1 MDGASLP
8 PSIARIDRTG
18 TGLWS
23 FSLRPSLVLVVVSLP
38 PNPPSLGF
46 LRTRPAGEA
55 MAADGTVRGMRER
68 LEGGRL
74 EALCAS
80 KDEVLVVVCTTG
92 GVRTFRARSDG
103 VWVEE
108 GSPATLP
115 PSVPIPNEG
124 VDAEQEPELLTRW
137 QTLLAEQERRAASKV
152 LGAARRKLQR
162 RVAAIDDDA
171 RRAEESE
178 GEAADA
184 RVLLPIAARAPR
196 GAREIEAVDWSS
208 GEPRTARRE
217 LDPSRGAREQLEE
230 VFARARRMKSGEGIR
245 NRRKAEA
252 GSAIDTISRAL
263 SAIEHEPSAARVR
276 AVTASALE
284 ALPAGIAP
292 RGTKSRLESGALAA
306 RPQRHADD
314 PIAKCAREYRS
325 SDGASILVGRD
336 AGSNDVLTTR
346 VARPQDVWMHVRG
359 RTGSHVVVRM
369 AKGKSPPPQTLVD
382 AATLAA
388 YFSDARGEPCVEV
401 SWCERR
407 FVRKPKGAA
416 AGAVTLSHEKTI
428 VLRWE
433 QSRLE
438 RLLATLR

>member
-8 PSIARIDRTG
+8 LSIARIDRTG

-38 PNPPSLGF
+38 PTPPSLGF
-46 LRTRPAGEA
+46 LRNRPAGEA
-55 MAADGTVRGMRER
+55 MTADGTVRGMRER

-80 KDEVLVVVCTTG
+80 KDEILLVVCTTG

-103 VWVEE
+103 VSVEQ

-115 PSVPIPNEG
+115 PSVPVPHQG
-124 VDAEQEPELLTRW
+124 VDAEHEPELLTRW

-178 GEAADA
+178 REAAVA

-208 GEPRTARRE
+208 GEPRTVRRE
-217 LDPSRGAREQLEE
+217 IDPSRGAREQLEE

-245 NRRKAEA
+245 RRRSDEA
-252 GSAIDTISRAL
+252 RTALDAIFRVL
-263 SAIEHEPSAARVR
+263 SAIEHEPSAAGVR
-276 AVTASALE
+276 AAIASALE
-284 ALPAGIAP
+284 ALPAGIAL
-292 RGTKSRLESGALAA
+292 RGTKARLESGAVGA
-306 RPQRHADD
+306 RSQRQTED

-336 AGSNDVLTTR
+336 AVSNDVLTTR

-369 AKGKSPPPQTLVD
+369 VKGKSPPPQTLVD

-407 FVRKPKGAA
+407 FVRKPKGAP
-416 AGAVTLSHEKTI
+416 AGSVTLGHEKTI